1 MTNSGESGPDEDR
14 RFGLYILSG
23 RVHIMDGRENALIN
37 LHQERN
43 FLCFFSHSA
52 GIVVVVVVAVVVVV
66 LVHQGSAMFSC
77 SSFLNFAFAFGLLA
91 MLFSIFVHFAPP
103 RQLRLAPIPNVVA
116 KFDSKIGRSWKT
128 SKIGRIWNTTAMD
141 SVVEEVAAVGAVIAC
156 HWIISR
162 SNPGF

>member
-1 MTNSGESGPDEDR
+1 
-14 RFGLYILSG
+14 
-23 RVHIMDGRENALIN
+23 MDGRENALIN

-91 MLFSIFVHFAPP
+91 MLFSIFVHSAPP
-103 RQLRLAPIPNVVA
+103 RQLRLAPIPNVVV

-128 SKIGRIWNTTAMD
+128 TAMD
-141 SVVEEVAAVGAVIAC
+141 SVVEAVAVIAC

-162 SNPGF
+162 SNPDF

>member
-1 MTNSGESGPDEDR
+1 
-14 RFGLYILSG
+14 
-23 RVHIMDGRENALIN
+23 MDGRENALIN

-77 SSFLNFAFAFGLLA
+77 SSFLNFAFAFGLLLA
-91 MLFSIFVHFAPP
+91 MLFSIFVHFAPL
-103 RQLRLAPIPNVVA
+103 RQLRLAPIPNVVV

-128 SKIGRIWNTTAMD
+128 TAMD
-141 SVVEEVAAVGAVIAC
+141 SVVEAAAVAAIAC

-162 SNPGF
+162 SSRDF

>member
-1 MTNSGESGPDEDR
+1 
-14 RFGLYILSG
+14 
-23 RVHIMDGRENALIN
+23 MDGRENALIN

-43 FLCFFSHSA
+43 FLCSFSHSA

-91 MLFSIFVHFAPP
+91 MLFSIFVHFAPL
-103 RQLRLAPIPNVVA
+103 RQLRLAPIPNVVV

-141 SVVEEVAAVGAVIAC
+141 SVVEEEVAAVGAVIAC

>member
-1 MTNSGESGPDEDR
+1 MRDVSE
-14 RFGLYILSG
+14 
-23 RVHIMDGRENALIN
+23 
-37 LHQERN
+37 
-43 FLCFFSHSA
+43 
-52 GIVVVVVVAVVVVV
+52 
-66 LVHQGSAMFSC
+66 
-77 SSFLNFAFAFGLLA
+77 
-91 MLFSIFVHFAPP
+91 FSIFVHFTPL
-103 RQLRLAPIPNVVA
+103 RQLRLAPIPNVVV